1 MKQQIIRG
9 NWHFSPFSYD
19 VVADGDVVSKSTDL
33 LQMDV
38 YRTIQIAHQGF
49 WIFNWLKSITLEM
62 ASARVFETSVTN
74 YSPSHEWS
82 FSNKECYFWFQ
93 TIFSQAVK

>member
-38 YRTIQIAHQGF
+38 
-49 WIFNWLKSITLEM
+49 
-62 ASARVFETSVTN
+62 
-74 YSPSHEWS
+74 
-82 FSNKECYFWFQ
+82 
-93 TIFSQAVK
+93 

>member
-9 NWHFSPFSYD
+9 SWHFSPFSYD

-38 YRTIQIAHQGF
+38 
-49 WIFNWLKSITLEM
+49 
-62 ASARVFETSVTN
+62 
-74 YSPSHEWS
+74 
-82 FSNKECYFWFQ
+82 
-93 TIFSQAVK
+93 